1 MYRFQWYQHLWENR
15 FEILSEA
22 KRAGEELVGDL
33 RGRVGLYPG
42 SSSCPG
48 PLPRYVLEAIEEA
61 NRTPVLPMRR
71 VEDELRCVVKDLF
84 GDEYDAA
91 ATNTCEAA
99 LRVVFEVLF
108 APPTM
113 RRGEAYRARFIA
125 PYGEDY
131 EFMAGY
137 GRPYPPR
144 YKGLYADRSCTGGEL
159 AVEGKSLNNLDAVFV
174 LSLIHI

>member
-1 MYRFQWYQHLWENR
+1 MYRFEWYQCLWERR

-22 KRAGEELVGDL
+22 RKVREELVGDL

-61 NRTPVLPMRR
+61 NRVPVLPMRR
-71 VEDELRCVVKDLF
+71 MEDELRCVVKDLF
-84 GDEYDAA
+84 GDDYDAA

-108 APPTM
+108 TPPTM
-113 RRGEAYRARFIA
+113 RRGMPTGRGSSPPTARTMNSWL
-125 PYGEDY
+125 D
-131 EFMAGY
+131 MADPIRRGIRGY
-137 GRPYPPR
+137 SPIG
-144 YKGLYADRSCTGGEL
+144 AAQE
-159 AVEGKSLNNLDAVFV
+159 VN
-174 LSLIHI
+174 